1 MAKHNQLGRSGEE
14 LASSYLQAKGYEIL
28 ARNYRFKRAEID
40 IIAQLGKLLV
50 FIEVKTRGSDRHG
63 FPEEFVSTKK
73 VNLFLL
79 AADEYIYQHN
89 WQHDIRFDIISLT
102 TTPSGE
108 FNIHHVE
115 DAFH

>member
-50 FIEVKTRGSDRHG
+50 FIEVKTRGSDKHG

-102 TTPSGE
+102 ATPSGK
-108 FNIHHVE
+108 FSIHHVE

>member
-1 MAKHNQLGRSGEE
+1 MAKHNQLGSSGEE

-102 TTPSGE
+102 ATPSGE